1 MYCKEIMQPEKS
13 LKDHITNGTENDL
26 KVALEEMHTRFL
38 NISNWITENRDRTN
52 ENLVVFNLFSSV
64 IQYLRV
70 LNVSI
75 KEHISI
81 LALATRS
88 LYELNL
94 TIRLILKDP
103 NNFNSWCSEAITDKI
118 QVLEG
123 LLGIQTVSSMSE
135 QRNILQVEIDR
146 LKTLRDKH
154 QLPTIKSPPLAG
166 HKAQQ
171 IGLSDEHKN
180 LYKLFSK
187 VVHPSSYLVND
198 YNNAASIE
206 TKMILQIH
214 AQLYAWD
221 TFSRVCEHFNVPGE
235 LRENATH
242 N

>member
-1 MYCKEIMQPEKS
+1 MQPEKS
-13 LKDHITNGTENDL
+13 LKDHVKNGTEDDL
-26 KVALEEMHTRFL
+26 KAALEEMHTRFL
-38 NISNWITENRDRTN
+38 DISNWITKNRDRTN
-52 ENLVVFNLFSSV
+52 ENLVVFNLFSSAM
-64 IQYLRV
+64 QYLRV
-70 LNVSI
+70 LNISI

-81 LALATRS
+81 LSLATRS

-94 TIRLILKDP
+94 TIRLILKDS

-118 QVLEG
+118 QMLEG

-135 QRNILQVEIDR
+135 QRNILQVEIER

-154 QLPTIKSPPLAG
+154 QLPTIKSPAPAG
-166 HKAQQ
+166 QIAQQ
-171 IGLSDEHKN
+171 IGLSEEHKN

-198 YNNAASIE
+198 YKNAASIE
-206 TKMILQIH
+206 TRIILQTH

-221 TFSRVCEHFNVPGE
+221 TFSRVCEYFNVPGE